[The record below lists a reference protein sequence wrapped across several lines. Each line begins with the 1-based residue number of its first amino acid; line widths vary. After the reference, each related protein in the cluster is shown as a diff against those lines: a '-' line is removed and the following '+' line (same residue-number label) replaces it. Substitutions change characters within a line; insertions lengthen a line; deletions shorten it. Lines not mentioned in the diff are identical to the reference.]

1 MKINEKFS
9 NVPEIS
15 VSSDISRQYLHEHYI
30 FLSFWRSSC
39 LDMWNHKENVRT
51 HTWYSSP
58 SFTREGV
65 ENIEINW
72 KELVDFC
79 FERWTMSEMRQGA
92 LQNRI
97 YQVDF
102 RVNVLWES
110 WLRINVYKVVVTLN
124 FKHFLFIKYMYC
136 MFWCVFLVNILKYG
150 KISSLRV
157 SIYSVLLVILQS
169 YTQTVFWSIFSWLG
183 WK

>member
-1 MKINEKFS
+1 M
-9 NVPEIS
+9 
-15 VSSDISRQYLHEHYI
+15 
-30 FLSFWRSSC
+30 
-39 LDMWNHKENVRT
+39 
-51 HTWYSSP
+51 
-58 SFTREGV
+58 
-65 ENIEINW
+65 
-72 KELVDFC
+72 VDFC

-150 KISSLRV
+150 KISSLRF

-169 YTQTVFWSIFSWLG
+169 YTQNVSWSMFYYPVMDVIGVKIIFNRGDSISLVG
-183 WK
+183 KNKAKGFKQCFSF

>member
-1 MKINEKFS
+1 MPLPLFYKRWSKKILK
-9 NVPEIS
+9 
-15 VSSDISRQYLHEHYI
+15 
-30 FLSFWRSSC
+30 
-39 LDMWNHKENVRT
+39 
-51 HTWYSSP
+51 
-58 SFTREGV
+58 
-65 ENIEINW
+65 INW
-72 KELVDFC
+72 KEVVDFC

-110 WLRINVYKVVVTLN
+110 WFRINVYKVVVTLN
-124 FKHFLFIKYMYC
+124 FNHFLFIKYMYC

-150 KISSLRV
+150 KISLRF

-169 YTQTVFWSIFSWLG
+169 YTQNVSWSMFCYPVMDVIGVKIIF
-183 WK
+183 

>member
-1 MKINEKFS
+1 M
-9 NVPEIS
+9 
-15 VSSDISRQYLHEHYI
+15 
-30 FLSFWRSSC
+30 
-39 LDMWNHKENVRT
+39 
-51 HTWYSSP
+51 
-58 SFTREGV
+58 
-65 ENIEINW
+65 
-72 KELVDFC
+72 VDFC

-110 WLRINVYKVVVTLN
+110 WLRINVYKVIATLN
-124 FKHFLFIKYMYC
+124 FKHFLFIKYIYC

-157 SIYSVLLVILQS
+157 SIYSALLVILQS
-169 YTQTVFWSIFSWLG
+169 YTQTVSWSMFSYPVMDVIGIKKIFNREIAFLWWVRIKPKVLNNIFP
-183 WK
+183 